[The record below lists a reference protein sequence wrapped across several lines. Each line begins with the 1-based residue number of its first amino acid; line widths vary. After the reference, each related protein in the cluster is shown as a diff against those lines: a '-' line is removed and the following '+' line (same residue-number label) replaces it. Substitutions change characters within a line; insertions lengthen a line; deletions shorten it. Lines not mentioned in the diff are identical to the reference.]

1 MRSPHAENKEW
12 CSQLIS
18 SSLDDQDTTYTDQN
32 QSQSTATGKTAPVQ
46 ESEGEIERDTE
57 KFVEVTS
64 ASRQGAKVVVKSGL
78 MKQSSK
84 KMAPKKPPK
93 LNRAKSAPDSDGYSS
108 SASSQGKAKGDA
120 SSIARQRALERSLK
134 RKISL
139 EEAKL
144 RKENLIDH
152 DREKRRLSDRIEQ
165 LEVLLAGSI
174 EGKRH
179 MEQEYLELMGKRAEL
194 KDEESMNS
202 EVLEGPLGHES
213 DQVAAITSQGGG
225 AFATSDSEKRETLWC
240 R

>member
-1 MRSPHAENKEW
+1 M
-12 CSQLIS
+12 
-18 SSLDDQDTTYTDQN
+18 
-32 QSQSTATGKTAPVQ
+32 
-46 ESEGEIERDTE
+46 
-57 KFVEVTS
+57 EVTS

-84 KMAPKKPPK
+84 KWRPRKPPK
-93 LNRAKSAPDSDGYSS
+93 LNRAKSAPDSDGYS

-225 AFATSDSEKRETLWC
+225 AFATSDSEKEGDTLVSMKIRKVSSKKKRQKSRLGRKESRKTSVSVSANSPPHCTSSTSSCTRWC
-240 R
+240 CEYHERKW